1 MIFKNVS
8 KNVYKNQKN
17 IKLNTLYKKSITL
30 KKLKNIYNKIR
41 THKRIYKYSKKTFVG
56 GANAYTSITN
66 IYNNFYTNMKA
77 KIGTTTNVEQIL
89 FNNPITIT
97 SNRFS
102 NNIILYAFVIL
113 YFIIEHTFKINLEDA
128 NNKKIL
134 DEIVNDDVLFRES
147 PQLNFTDDDIRC
159 IGNNIFILNNNI
171 YIKLN
176 QYFHNI
182 HIPNYFTI
190 TEDNNTITTIIIH
203 NNPITQQSTSTNTQQ
218 YSSQPQ
224 LSLGSQPY
232 SSKPQ
237 LSLGSQPYSSQPQF
251 SLGSQPQ
258 IKPIKPIKPLL
269 QLKTTAIKPQNIT
282 EHFTKL
288 NSVYAS
294 DAAKKHNAKILTLFP
309 ATKWTIINP
318 PGDGICMLH
327 AIFQT
332 LNLQIDISPFA
343 FYSDILLRGIKYYF
357 DVEPREKEIYPQ
369 TSEYITIKI
378 NVNDTDEQINT
389 QISTLLKDKTL
400 PLQFVTY
407 FMYGLLDYDKYIN
420 ILMLNRD
427 QRSSGQQYI
436 YSHYTIPDKL
446 LTDTNKTRLPLPP
459 LPLTNIILLNDSDHY
474 KSLIADPTEMQSK
487 IDTITNTNTLYNFW

>member
-30 KKLKNIYNKIR
+30 KKLKNIYNRIR

-97 SNRFS
+97 SHRFS

-128 NNKKIL
+128 NNNKIL

-159 IGNNIFILNNNI
+159 IESNKFILNNNI

-176 QYFHNI
+176 QYFHSNI
-182 HIPNYFTI
+182 HIPNYFII
-190 TEDNNTITTIIIH
+190 TQAKNTITTIIIH
-203 NNPITQQSTSTNTQQ
+203 NNPITQQSTFTNT
-218 YSSQPQ
+218 
-224 LSLGSQPY
+224 
-232 SSKPQ
+232 
-237 LSLGSQPYSSQPQF
+237 QPYSSQPQF
-251 SLGSQPQ
+251 SLGSQSQ
-258 IKPIKPIKPLL
+258 IKPRKSIKPIKPLL
-269 QLKTTAIKPQNIT
+269 QLKTTVIKPENINAYFLFHDKANDAT
-282 EHFTKL
+282 KEHNTKM
-288 NSVYAS
+288 
-294 DAAKKHNAKILTLFP
+294 ITLFP
-309 ATKWTIINP
+309 AAKWSIIDPRGN
-318 PGDGICMLH
+318 GVCMLH

-332 LNLQIDISPFA
+332 LKLEIDISPFE

-357 DVEPREKEIYPQ
+357 YVHTSEKVIYPQ
-369 TSEYITIKI
+369 KPDGTIITI
-378 NVNDTDEQINT
+378 NVNETDIEINEK
-389 QISTLLKDKTL
+389 IKKLLLCNNL
-400 PLQFVTY
+400 PSQFVTY

-427 QRSSGQQYI
+427 ARSSGQQYI
-436 YSHYTIPDKL
+436 YLHYTIPDKL
-446 LTDTNKTRLPLPP
+446 LTDTNKTSLL
-459 LPLTNIILLNDSDHY
+459 LTNIILLNDSGHY
-474 KSLIADPTEMQSK
+474 KSLIADPTEMKSK
-487 IDTITNTNTLYNFW
+487 IDTITKAPDNSW